1 MAFLYLPIS
10 WAQPLWWLGVTYC
23 IMPSVEGYGV
33 SVCNSYSYSGLGL
46 GCPCLSSSFAAPVLY
61 WSSNLIKHVSLK
73 MQYPAH
79 QHMGLEHFVLAA
91 PAVSLIRFA
100 ACTSVLHLHHRL
112 TLPATGLC
120 KNTSSFPA
128 ANQPHLPPTIL
139 AALQRT
145 HIPAIHLH
153 NAFRHTLRAKLN
165 ALGCTTAK
173 REKIPED
180 STQTANQFYTL
191 PIKQK
196 RQNMNAG
203 YIFALYLTLIPLYD
217 FKYTHTNLCTKIDT
231 YRHKHTEKAPLLG
244 FSSEVMVY

>member
-1 MAFLYLPIS
+1 
-10 WAQPLWWLGVTYC
+10 
-23 IMPSVEGYGV
+23 MPSVEGYGV

-100 ACTSVLHLHHRL
+100 ACTSVLHLHDRL

-120 KNTSSFPA
+120 KNTSFFPT
-128 ANQPHLPPTIL
+128 ANQPHLPSTIL
-139 AALQRT
+139 PALQWT
-145 HIPAIHLH
+145 HIPATHLH
-153 NAFRHTLRAKLN
+153 DAFRHTLRAKLN

-173 REKIPED
+173 REKNSWGLHTD
-180 STQTANQFYTL
+180 SKS
-191 PIKQK
+191 I
-196 RQNMNAG
+196 
-203 YIFALYLTLIPLYD
+203 
-217 FKYTHTNLCTKIDT
+217 LCTAHQTDETKHECWLYFGFICHT
-231 YRHKHTEKAPLLG
+231 YSLIWFQIHPHKSVHKNRHIQT
-244 FSSEVMVY
+244 

>member
-1 MAFLYLPIS
+1 MAFLYLPTS

-100 ACTSVLHLHHRL
+100 ACTSVLHLHDRL

-120 KNTSSFPA
+120 KNISFFPTA
-128 ANQPHLPPTIL
+128 SQPHLPPTIL
-139 AALQRT
+139 PALRRT
-145 HIPAIHLH
+145 HTPATHLH
-153 NAFRHTLRAKLN
+153 DAFRHTFRAKLN
-165 ALGCTTAK
+165 ALGSTTAK
-173 REKIPED
+173 REKIPRTPHRQQIYFIYCPSNRRD
-180 STQTANQFYTL
+180 KTWMLAIFLLYILHLFPYMISKTPTQICA
-191 PIKQK
+191 QK
-196 RQNMNAG
+196 
-203 YIFALYLTLIPLYD
+203 
-217 FKYTHTNLCTKIDT
+217 
-231 YRHKHTEKAPLLG
+231 
-244 FSSEVMVY
+244 

>member
-100 ACTSVLHLHHRL
+100 ACTSVLHLHDRL

-120 KNTSSFPA
+120 KNTSFFST
-128 ANQPHLPPTIL
+128 ANQPQLPPTIL
-139 AALQRT
+139 LALQRT
-145 HIPAIHLH
+145 HIPAIHLYDV
-153 NAFRHTLRAKLN
+153 FRHTLRAKLN
-165 ALGCTTAK
+165 TLRCTTAK
-173 REKIPED
+173 GGKKSH
-180 STQTANQFYTL
+180 STQTANLDSILYTAHQTEQ
-191 PIKQK
+191 PKHECW
-196 RQNMNAG
+196 
-203 YIFALYLTLIPLYD
+203 LYFCFISHTYSLILFQIHPH
-217 FKYTHTNLCTKIDT
+217 KSVHKN
-231 YRHKHTEKAPLLG
+231 RHIQT
-244 FSSEVMVY
+244 